1 MRYIRRTIL
10 IALASVI
17 VAGLLAPFL
26 HADRLRPRIQAA
38 LEAALNRP
46 VHITSAVHLNLF
58 TGPGFSVDDVLID
71 DDPAAGI
78 EPFAHVESLRAR
90 VKLSSLLR
98 GKLVFSSVYLDS
110 PSVNLVKMP
119 SGAWNIQP
127 LLEHGSPSNS
137 PHHHAVPDIRIRD
150 GRLNLKFGDT
160 KSVFYISGA
169 DVDIYPNEN
178 GDVVIRFSGAP
189 ARTDRGSMGL
199 GQLSARGL
207 LRSGPN
213 GEDRLNMGL
222 RLERTA
228 ILEVVRLFNGRDL
241 GVHGFAVAN
250 ARLDGPLSK
259 IDVTGDLNITD
270 IHRWDLMPPKGEGWT
285 LNYRGNLDMFAHH
298 LEVETVAPEGQVA
311 PVTVKLRL
319 ADYLAAPKWA
329 ASITFHD
336 LPAAPLVETA
346 RHMGAPFPPGVLVE
360 GQVQG
365 AIGYSNQGG
374 LQGNLQL
381 EHASM
386 KLPGAA
392 APGPDVPEAAS
403 TEFDSAA
410 VLITNDKISFGP
422 AAIRMENNQTAEIE
436 GEYALDNSHAGLK
449 ISTRQLTIAEV
460 QSRAEQV
467 FVAAPIPLLDKLR
480 QGTWKGWIAFDR
492 SGDGPGVWSG
502 EYDFENAA
510 MEIPGLAAPL
520 RFASAS
526 VEMKNGEIH
535 IDRIR
540 AHAGALKLEGD
551 YRYDPNAGRPH
562 RVRIR
567 VAEAQ
572 LAEVERLMLPTLRR
586 NEGFLAR
593 TFRLRKEI
601 LPKWLQ
607 EREVEGAIQVDSLL
621 NGDSPICEFRAHLV
635 WDGPSIVLSNAD
647 CRQGDMHASGKVA
660 LNVDQRAPSYHLAG
674 AIENLDYRNGQLDVD
689 GELDTSGIAENLTL
703 NIRSHGTFEGRGI
716 ELSPDTEVNE
726 ISGAYRVAP
735 VLGIPR
741 LTLSNLLVVQGAD
754 NLSGQGSSQP
764 DGHIVLD
771 LTTGRKQVRLTGM
784 LLPIH
789 P

>member
-1 MRYIRRTIL
+1 MKYLRRIIF

-17 VAGLLAPFL
+17 VAGVLAPFL
-26 HADRLRPRIQAA
+26 RADRLRPRIQAA

-71 DDPAAGI
+71 DDPAAGV

-90 VKLSSLLR
+90 VRLTSLFR
-98 GKLVFSSVYLDS
+98 GKLAFSSLYLDS

-119 SGAWNIQP
+119 SGGWNIQP
-127 LLEHGSPSNS
+127 LLEHSSASKS
-137 PHHHAVPDIRIRD
+137 PHQHTVPDIKIRD

-213 GEDRLNMGL
+213 GEDQLNMGL

-228 ILEVVRLFNGRDL
+228 ILEVARLFNGRDL

-259 IDVTGDLNITD
+259 IEVTGDLNITD

-285 LNYRGNLDMFAHH
+285 LNYRGQLDMRGHH
-298 LEVETVAPEGQVA
+298 LELETVAAEGQVE
-311 PVTVKLRL
+311 PVTVRLRL

-329 ASITFHD
+329 ASITFRG

-346 RHMGAPFPPGVLVE
+346 RHMGAPFPPGVQVE
-360 GQVQG
+360 GKVQG
-365 AIGYSNQGG
+365 AIGYSSEG
-374 LQGNLQL
+374 LQGKLTL
-381 EHASM
+381 ENASM
-386 KLPGAA
+386 K
-392 APGPDVPEAAS
+392 VPPAAS
-403 TEFDSAA
+403 AEFASAD
-410 VLITNDKISFGP
+410 VLITNDRISFGP
-422 AAIRMENNQTAEIE
+422 AAVEMDDAQTAEIE

-460 QSRAEQV
+460 QLRAGHV
-467 FVAAPIPLLDKLR
+467 ISAPPIPLLEKLR

-492 SGDGPGVWSG
+492 IGDHPGVWSG
-502 EYDFENAA
+502 EYDFENAS
-510 MEIPGLAAPL
+510 MEIPGVAAPL
-520 RFASAS
+520 RFTSAS
-526 VEMKNGEIH
+526 VEMKNSGIR
-535 IDRIR
+535 IDHIR
-540 AHAGALKLEGD
+540 AHVGALKLDGE
-551 YRYDPNAGRPH
+551 YRYDPDAGRPH
-562 RVRIR
+562 RVR
-567 VAEAQ
+567 VHVGEVQ
-572 LAEVERLMLPTLRR
+572 LAEIERLMLPTLRR

-593 TFRLRKEI
+593 TFRLRKET
-601 LPKWLQ
+601 LPQWLQ

-621 NGDSPICEFRAHLV
+621 NGDSPLGEFRAHLV
-635 WDGPSIVLSNAD
+635 WDGSSIVLSNAD
-647 CRQGDMHASGKVA
+647 CRLGDMHAAGKVT
-660 LNVDQRAPSYHLAG
+660 LNVDQRAPSYHLVG

-689 GELDTSGIAENLTL
+689 GQLDATGTAENLIL
-703 NIRSHGTFEGRGI
+703 NIRSQGTFEGRGI
-716 ELSPDTEVNE
+716 ELSPDTEVNQ
-726 ISGAYRVAP
+726 ISGSYRVAP
-735 VLGIPR
+735 VFGIPR
-741 LTLSNLLVVQGAD
+741 LTLSNLQVVQGAD
-754 NLSGQGSSQP
+754 NFSGQGASQP

-771 LTTGRKQVRLTGM
+771 LTSGRRQVRLTGM
-784 LLPIH
+784 LLPMH